1 MAYAEKLRR
10 LRADINAAVDLE
22 NRLGGKP
29 QQPKSA
35 ADPTPLPEL
44 LTRSVDACRAERKRN
59 VGQWGLRSSSLR
71 STPHPGG
78 FVSYGTVLQGGPVCT
93 C

>member
-44 LTRSVDACRAERKRN
+44 LTRSVDACRAERQR
-59 VGQWGLRSSSLR
+59 QRDAAASSRES
-71 STPHPGG
+71 P
-78 FVSYGTVLQGGPVCT
+78 VLGAASCASVT
-93 C
+93 A